1 MKLIKW
7 KQDKITLIIMKLGLG
22 RDWSEVKRFEKL
34 DEKERSIV
42 FYLENE
48 SDFIFFKP
56 IVEKLTEE
64 YDTKICYVTSSKTD
78 PMLNSNNKN
87 ILPFYIG
94 DGVARSNFFINLKAS
109 IMIMTMPDLETFYIK
124 RSKVYPVH
132 YVYIFHSL
140 NSTQRAYRNT
150 AFDNFDTIFCT
161 GNYQIIEIQERER
174 KFNLKKKKLIKHGY
188 GRLDALIN
196 QVQNTDVRNNV
207 SPKVVLIAP
216 SWGANGLIETKGK
229 EIVHILLDSGFHV
242 ILRPHPMT
250 IKKSNKVI
258 QKIENEFKNNLNFK
272 LETDIRNIE
281 SWFSCDCM
289 ISDLSGAAI
298 EYSFAFEKPI
308 LYVVTPEKIVQ
319 EKQIDLTSLE
329 EKIRPQIGEVV
340 PLSQLTLIPSKI
352 NQLLVSEN
360 RFKEKIQKIREE
372 TVFNIGN
379 SGDQGAKHLLELKKS
394 LVS

>member
-1 MKLIKW
+1 MKF
-7 KQDKITLIIMKLGLG
+7 GLG
-22 RDWSEVKRFEKL
+22 YDWKEVKRFKKL
-34 DEKERSIV
+34 DQKDRSIV
-42 FYLENE
+42 FYLEKE

-56 IVEKLTEE
+56 VVEKLTQE

-78 PMLNSNNKN
+78 PMLSCNDKN

-94 DGVARSNFFINLKAS
+94 DGVARSNFFINLKAT
-109 IMIMTMPDLETFYIK
+109 IIVMTMPDLETFHIK

-140 NSTQRAYRNT
+140 NSTQRAYRST
-150 AFDNFDTIFCT
+150 AFDNFDTVFCT
-161 GNYQIIEIQERER
+161 GNYQIIEIRERER
-174 KFNLKKKKLIKHGY
+174 KFNLKKKQLVKHGY
-188 GRLDALIN
+188 GRLDSLIN
-196 QVQNTDVRNNV
+196 EVQNTNV
-207 SPKVVLIAP
+207 KKNISDNKVVLVAP
-216 SWGANGLIETKGK
+216 SWGANGLIETKGQ
-229 EIVHILLDSGFHV
+229 EIVHILLNSGFDV

-258 QKIENEFKNNLNFK
+258 QKIEKEFKDNLNFK
-272 LETDIRNIE
+272 LETDIRNTE

-298 EYSFAFEKPI
+298 EYAFAFEKPI

-319 EKQIDLTSLE
+319 ENEIDLIPLE
-329 EKIRPQIGEVV
+329 EKIRSEIGEIVS
-340 PLSQLTLIPSKI
+340 LSQLSLIPSKI
-352 NQLLVSEN
+352 NQLLLSQN
-360 RFKEKIQKIREE
+360 KFKEKIQKIREE

-379 SGDQGAKHLLELKKS
+379 SGEQGAKYLLELKKS

>member
-1 MKLIKW
+1 MKFGFGYDW
-7 KQDKITLIIMKLGLG
+7 K
-22 RDWSEVKRFEKL
+22 EVKRFEKL
-34 DEKERSIV
+34 DQKYRTIV
-42 FYLENE
+42 FYSENE
-48 SDFIFFKP
+48 YDFIFFKS
-56 IVEKLTEE
+56 IVEKLTQE

-78 PMLNSNNKN
+78 PMLNCNDKN

-94 DGVARSNFFINLKAS
+94 DGVAHKNFFINLKAT
-109 IMIMTMPDLETFYIK
+109 ILIMTMPDLETFHIK

-150 AFDNFDTIFCT
+150 AFDNFDTVFCT

-174 KFNLKKKKLIKHGY
+174 KFNLKKKKLVKHGY

-196 QVQNTDVRNNV
+196 QVQNTNIKKDISTN
-207 SPKVVLIAP
+207 KVVLVAP
-216 SWGANGLIETKGK
+216 SWGANGLIETKGQ
-229 EIVHILLDSGFHV
+229 EIVHLLLNSGFDV

-258 QKIENEFKNNLNFK
+258 QKIEKEFKDNLNFK
-272 LETDIRNIE
+272 LETDIRSTE
-281 SWFSCDCM
+281 SWFLCDCM

-298 EYSFAFEKPI
+298 EYAFAFEKPI
-308 LYVVTPEKIVQ
+308 LYVITPEKIVQ
-319 EKQIDLTSLE
+319 EIEIGIVPLE
-329 EKIRPQIGEVV
+329 EKIRTEIGEIVS
-340 PLSQLTLIPSKI
+340 LSQLSLIPSKI
-352 NQLLVSEN
+352 NQFLLSQN
-360 RFKEKIQKIREE
+360 KFKEKIQKIREE

-394 LVS
+394 LVL

>member
-1 MKLIKW
+1 MKF
-7 KQDKITLIIMKLGLG
+7 GLG
-22 RDWSEVKRFEKL
+22 YDWKEVKRFKKL
-34 DEKERSIV
+34 DQKDRSIV
-42 FYLENE
+42 FYLEME

-56 IVEKLTEE
+56 VVEKLTQE

-78 PMLNSNNKN
+78 PMLSCNDKN

-94 DGVARSNFFINLKAS
+94 DGVARSNFFINLKAT
-109 IMIMTMPDLETFYIK
+109 IIVMTMPDLETFHIK

-140 NSTQRAYRNT
+140 NSTQRAYTNT

-174 KFNLKKKKLIKHGY
+174 KFNLRKKKLVKHGY
-188 GRLDALIN
+188 GRLDTLIN
-196 QVQNTDVRNNV
+196 EARSTDIRKSTSNN
-207 SPKVVLIAP
+207 KVVLIAP
-216 SWGANGLIETKGK
+216 SWGANGLIETKGQ
-229 EIVHILLDSGFHV
+229 EIVSILLDSGFDV

-258 QKIENEFKNNLNFK
+258 QKIEKEFKDNLKFK
-272 LETDIRNIE
+272 LEIDIRNTE
-281 SWFSCDCM
+281 SWFLCDCM

-298 EYSFAFEKPI
+298 EYSFTFEKPI
-308 LYVVTPEKIVQ
+308 LYIVTPEKIVQ
-319 EKQIDLTSLE
+319 EKQIDIVSLE
-329 EKIRPQIGEVV
+329 EKIRPQIGEVIS
-340 PLSQLTLIPSKI
+340 LSQLSLLPSKI
-352 NQLLVSEN
+352 NQLLLSQN
-360 RFKEKIQKIREE
+360 KFKEKIKKIREE

-379 SGDQGAKHLLELKKS
+379 SDEQGARYLLELKKS

>member
-1 MKLIKW
+1 MKFGFGYDW
-7 KQDKITLIIMKLGLG
+7 K
-22 RDWSEVKRFEKL
+22 EVKRFEKL
-34 DEKERSIV
+34 DQKSRAIV
-42 FYLENE
+42 FYSENE
-48 SDFIFFKP
+48 YDFIFFKS
-56 IVEKLTEE
+56 IIEKLTQE

-78 PMLNSNNKN
+78 PMLNCNDKN

-94 DGVARSNFFINLKAS
+94 DGVAHKNFFVNLKAT
-109 IMIMTMPDLETFYIK
+109 ILVMTMPDLETFHIK

-140 NSTQRAYRNT
+140 NSTQRAYRST
-150 AFDNFDTIFCT
+150 AFDNFDTVFCT

-174 KFNLKKKKLIKHGY
+174 KFNLKKKKLVKHGY

-196 QVQNTDVRNNV
+196 QVQNTNIKNDISTN
-207 SPKVVLIAP
+207 KVVLVAP
-216 SWGANGLIETKGK
+216 SWGANGLIETKGQ
-229 EIVHILLDSGFHV
+229 EIVHLLLNSGFDV

-258 QKIENEFKNNLNFK
+258 QKIEKEFKDNLNFK
-272 LETDIRNIE
+272 LETDIRNME
-281 SWFSCDCM
+281 SWFLCDCM

-298 EYSFAFEKPI
+298 EYSFTFEKPI

-319 EKQIDLTSLE
+319 EKQIDLVSLE
-329 EKIRPQIGEVV
+329 EKIRPQIGEVIS
-340 PLSQLTLIPSKI
+340 LSQLPLIPSKI
-352 NQLLVSEN
+352 NQLLLSQN
-360 RFKEKIQKIREE
+360 KFKAKIQKIREE

-379 SGDQGAKHLLELKKS
+379 SGEQGAKYLLELKKS